1 MPKLSK
7 LTAADWLPLPEDL
20 KRMLT
25 PCLLIDLDK
34 VRSNTERI
42 LSILGDDPERWRP
55 HVKTTKTPEVWAE
68 LAALGLRNFKCAT
81 TREADLLGETL
92 TRCGTQRADIL
103 VAYPLIGPGLTRLAE
118 IASQYKDIRYSVLV
132 EETAHIAEIPEHIG
146 FFVDINPGMNRT
158 GVPIEES
165 DLILEIAA
173 AAGER
178 FRGFHFYDGHQHDL
192 DLVARE
198 RAIHAGYDQ
207 LLGLR
212 ARALESGLKV
222 EELITS
228 GTPALLHAARFE
240 PFKELEGTQHRV
252 SPGTVV
258 FHDQRSEEENPE
270 LQLLPAATILTRV
283 VSHPTQGIITC
294 DAGSKAV
301 AAEAGDPIAVI
312 LGHPD
317 WEAMT
322 PNEEHLP
329 IRTTGERPARGSELI
344 LVPRHVCPTV
354 NLAEEAAL
362 FEGGRLKQ
370 LVSVAARAHELR
382 AE

>member
-1 MPKLSK
+1 MPKLSE

-173 AAGER
+173 AAGGR
-178 FRGFHFYDGHQHDL
+178 FRRPHW
-192 DLVARE
+192 
-198 RAIHAGYDQ
+198 
-207 LLGLR
+207 
-212 ARALESGLKV
+212 ALANRPRTNS
-222 EELITS
+222 
-228 GTPALLHAARFE
+228 R
-240 PFKELEGTQHRV
+240 
-252 SPGTVV
+252 
-258 FHDQRSEEENPE
+258 
-270 LQLLPAATILTRV
+270 
-283 VSHPTQGIITC
+283 
-294 DAGSKAV
+294 V
-301 AAEAGDPIAVI
+301 AA
-312 LGHPD
+312 
-317 WEAMT
+317 
-322 PNEEHLP
+322 
-329 IRTTGERPARGSELI
+329 
-344 LVPRHVCPTV
+344 
-354 NLAEEAAL
+354 
-362 FEGGRLKQ
+362 
-370 LVSVAARAHELR
+370 
-382 AE
+382 